1 MEEGSLQSSVHARV
15 LCGGRFSSLEGAYY
29 VVRDERT
36 VPMAL
41 AQPLIGAAGRRAPI
55 SPRQQGGTAVLAPVL
70 TVVVIVAAWQALAA
84 SGKYPAFV
92 LPAPWTVLQR
102 LGGATLDGTLPS
114 NAAVTLQEAG
124 LGFLVALAVAL
135 PAGYILAHA
144 PLLERFLAPVIAASQ
159 AVPAVAVAPL
169 LLLWLGNGQT
179 PKVAVCA
186 VIVVFPLLVT
196 CVVGI
201 RSVAREYLEV
211 AKVFGV
217 PRWEQIL
224 RVELPLAAP
233 VLLGGVK
240 LGLTLSM
247 TGAVVGEFVAS
258 DQGLGYLLTFARENL
273 DTPLLY
279 ATLIVLGAAGIALYS
294 FVSFLER
301 IVAGWQ

>member
-1 MEEGSLQSSVHARV
+1 
-15 LCGGRFSSLEGAYY
+15 
-29 VVRDERT
+29 
-36 VPMAL
+36 MAL
-41 AQPLIGAAGRRAPI
+41 VQPAVGSRSVGTRREVSLPT
-55 SPRQQGGTAVLAPVL
+55 RQSGGTVIAPFAA
-70 TVVVIVAAWQALAA
+70 VAALLGIWQALAV

-92 LPAPWTVLQR
+92 LPTPWSVLQR
-102 LGGATLDGTLPS
+102 LGGALLDGTLLS

-124 LGFLVALAVAL
+124 LGFGLALLIAL
-135 PAGYILAHA
+135 PLGYILAHT

-169 LLLWLGNGQT
+169 LLLWLGNGQA

-201 RSVAREYLEV
+201 RGVAREYLEV

-217 PRWEQIL
+217 PRWEQIV

-233 VLLGGVK
+233 VVLGGMK
-240 LGLTLSM
+240 LGLTLSL

-273 DTPLLY
+273 DTTLLY

-301 IVAGWQ
+301 IVAAWQQ